1 MCIQLK
7 TFFLTTWMV
16 TINWGMTNVRIFSQ
30 APATY
35 SIFCK
40 WYFEVQKSITGV
52 IQGVIAEL
60 YFSEMEFI
68 VAKYLKHVQHSEKN
82 NQVFLDSFAI
92 QFF

>member
-1 MCIQLK
+1 MYG
-7 TFFLTTWMV
+7 V
-16 TINWGMTNVRIFSQ
+16 T
-30 APATY
+30 AHPPATY

-52 IQGVIAEL
+52 IQGVIVGL